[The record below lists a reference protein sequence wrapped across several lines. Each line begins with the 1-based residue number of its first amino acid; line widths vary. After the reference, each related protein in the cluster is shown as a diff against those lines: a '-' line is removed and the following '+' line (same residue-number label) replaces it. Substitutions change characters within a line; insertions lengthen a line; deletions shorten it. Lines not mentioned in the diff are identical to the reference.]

1 MSTLRFNFRADK
13 PDKFSKC
20 PLELIYQV
28 SGQRKY
34 FQLKGTKL
42 NSINWDAVQQLAV
55 YLPPVKAKKTLPTDL
70 SKTLDSVILMET
82 EVETINS
89 YISKIKADVRDI
101 EVRFELDKI
110 PYSASMVIDALKS
123 SVSIKTKKEEHKSYL
138 FDFIDKYIEDHSV
151 SREAGSLTVYRSVK
165 NHLQAYQAETKHKVR
180 FETIDYSFFQRFQTF
195 LINRTKTDAQGN
207 ISPLLNNTTIA
218 KALSTLKT
226 FLSYARKN
234 GIKVNDSYRSF
245 SIKREK
251 LEVIALTESD
261 LSALLNMD
269 LTNNKRLDQVRDIF
283 CFSCASGL
291 RISDMQQLKREHIK
305 RDEINLMVKK
315 TKTELTIPLNEITAA
330 ILNKYKEHHKP
341 LPLISSQKLN
351 IYIKELC
358 KEAHI
363 DEPIEIVRFRGTKR
377 ETTTYPK
384 YELIHLH
391 TGRKTFCTLSL
402 EKGMS
407 AEQVMSIS
415 GHTDYKSFK
424 RYVDVTE
431 KLKKVVMIKAWGAP
445 VSKMAII

>member
-1 MSTLRFNFRADK
+1 MSTLRFNLRTDK
-13 PDKFSKC
+13 PGKSTKC

-34 FQLKGTKL
+34 YLLKETKL
-42 NSINWDAVQQLAV
+42 NPINWDAEKQLAV
-55 YLPPVKAKKTLPTDL
+55 YVNPAKAKKILPGDL
-70 SKTLDSVILMET
+70 HKDLDTVILLDTEIET
-82 EVETINS
+82 VNNN
-89 YISKIKADVRDI
+89 ISKVKADIKDI
-101 EVRFELDKI
+101 EKRFELDKE
-110 PYSASMVIDALKS
+110 PYTASMVIDALKGS
-123 SVSIKTKKEEHKSYL
+123 STDKTKKEEHRDL
-138 FDFIDKYIEDHSV
+138 LLDFMDKYITDHSA
-151 SREAGSLTVYRSVK
+151 SREAGSLTVYKSVK
-165 NHLQAYQAETKHKVR
+165 NHLQLYQHETKHKVR
-180 FETIDYSFFQRFQTF
+180 FETIDYSFFQRFQAF
-195 LINRTKTDAQGN
+195 LINQGK
-207 ISPLLNNTTIA
+207 LNNTTIA

-234 GIKVNDSYRSF
+234 GIKVNDSYRDF
-245 SIKREK
+245 TIKREK
-251 LEVIALTESD
+251 LEVIALNETEF
-261 LSALLNMD
+261 SALLNKD
-269 LTNNKRLDQVRDIF
+269 LSKNKRLDQVRDIF

-305 RDEINLMVKK
+305 GDYISISVKK
-315 TKTELTIPLNEITAA
+315 TKTELTIPLNSITSA
-330 ILNKYKEHHKP
+330 ILDKYKEHHKP

-351 IYIKELC
+351 TYIKELC
-358 KEAHI
+358 KKVKI
-363 DEPIEIVRFRGTKR
+363 DEPIEIVRFRGSKR

-431 KLKKVVMIKAWGAP
+431 KLKKVVMIKAWGEIP
-445 VSKMAII
+445 VLKVV

>member
-1 MSTLRFNFRADK
+1 MSTLRFNLRADK
-13 PDKFSKC
+13 PDKFTKC

-34 FQLKGTKL
+34 YQLKDTKL
-42 NSINWDAVQQLAV
+42 NSINWDAGHQLAV
-55 YLPPVKAKKTLPTDL
+55 YVTPLKAKKMLLPDL
-70 SKTLDSVILMET
+70 HKSLDKIVLLET
-82 EVETINS
+82 EVETMNS
-89 YISKIKADVRDI
+89 YIAKVKADIRDI

-110 PYSASMVIDALKS
+110 PYSATMVIDALKS
-123 SVSIKTKKEEHKSYL
+123 GSSSKTKKEEHKDYL
-138 FDFIDKYIEDHSV
+138 FDFMDKYITDHIS
-151 SREAGSLTVYRSVK
+151 SREAGSLTVYKSVK
-165 NHLQAYQAETKHKVR
+165 NHLQAYQAETKNKVR
-180 FETIDYSFFQRFQTF
+180 FDTIDYAFFQRFQTF
-195 LINRTKTDAQGN
+195 LINRTKTDAKGAVK
-207 ISPLLNNTTIA
+207 PLLNNTTIA

-226 FLSYARKN
+226 FLNYARKN
-234 GIKVNDSYRSF
+234 GIKVNDSYKSF

-251 LEVIALTESD
+251 LEVIALTQAE

-269 LTNNKRLDQVRDIF
+269 LTKNKRLDQVRDVF

-305 RDEINLMVKK
+305 QDEINLVIKK
-315 TKTELTIPLNEITAA
+315 TKTELTVPLNEITYA
-330 ILNKYKEHHKP
+330 ILDKYKELHKP

-358 KEAHI
+358 KDAQI
-363 DEPIEIVRFRGTKR
+363 NEPIEIVRFRGAKR

-407 AEQVMSIS
+407 AEQVMGIS

-431 KLKKVVMIKAWGAP
+431 KLKKVVMMKAWGAP
-445 VSKMAII
+445 VNKMAIV